1 MNERSTSRR
10 VWDYRQ
16 PYSAEDRLDQRG
28 SRTGGR
34 YAEYAEEEIRRGRGV
49 GQPGMPRYGGGRDD
63 PFAEP
68 RHAEHGYGA
77 GHFGEGRYGRSYEE
91 PVGDNPYGTYPS
103 TGEVMRGNRGLSRPS
118 EQGEGR
124 GRRGGDLTDERL
136 SRGQPG
142 GPWPD
147 QSRTPWRDRYEPD
160 DPRTRANL
168 AQAYGISDSDRLD
181 APSWP
186 GARGSGDAG
195 RRQAGARWMDEGG
208 RFPESERPGRGGRPS
223 GWPGDDWSAGGQWRS
238 HGRDEAYERFSG
250 APQRV
255 NWGQGSGSGSGP
267 GRRVSPKGYQ
277 RSDERIREDLCERL
291 AHDDRLEVQDVE
303 VQVSGGVVTLTGA
316 VRDRRQ
322 KYCVED
328 IADDIFGV
336 REVHNR
342 IRVQREG
349 GQVGQGSA
357 GSAPEGQ
364 RVSGISTSGSAT
376 GSSASS
382 YVGGMEVGAGEVPKG
397 TDPYGGTTTPGKH
410 AT

>member
-16 PYSAEDRLDQRG
+16 PYSAEDRADPRG
-28 SRTGGR
+28 SRQGGR
-34 YAEYAEEEIRRGRGV
+34 HAEYAEDDARRGRGI
-49 GQPGMPRYGGGRDD
+49 GRRD
-63 PFAEP
+63 
-68 RHAEHGYGA
+68 
-77 GHFGEGRYGRSYEE
+77 EE

-103 TGEVMRGNRGLSRPS
+103 TGAVMRSERGLP
-118 EQGEGR
+118 GR
-124 GRRGGDLTDERL
+124 GVQRGDLTDSRL
-136 SRGQPG
+136 SRGQRG

-160 DPRTRANL
+160 DPQTRANL
-168 AQAYGISDSDRLD
+168 AQAYGISDADRLD
-181 APSWP
+181 AQSWSDE
-186 GARGSGDAG
+186 GGGSGNAG
-195 RRQAGARWMDEGG
+195 RRQASARWMDEGG

-223 GWPGDDWSAGGQWRS
+223 GWPGDDWSAGGQRQS

-267 GRRVSPKGYQ
+267 GRRVPPKGYQ

-303 VQVSGGVVTLTGA
+303 VQVSAGVVTLTGA

-336 REVHNR
+336 REVNNR

-349 GQVGQGSA
+349 GQVGQDSVGSA
-357 GSAPEGQ
+357 SEGQ
-364 RVSGISTSGSAT
+364 RVSGISASGSAT
-376 GSSASS
+376 GSTASS
-382 YVGGMEVGAGEVPKG
+382 YVGGMEVGAGEVPQG
-397 TDPYGGTTTPGKH
+397 TDPHSGTTTPGKH

>member
-28 SRTGGR
+28 AHQGGR
-34 YAEYAEEEIRRGRGV
+34 HAEYAEEDIRQGRGV
-49 GQPGMPRYGGGRDD
+49 GRPGMPRYGGGRDD
-63 PFAEP
+63 PFAQP
-68 RHAEHGYGA
+68 RQAEQGYGA
-77 GHFGEGRYGRSYEE
+77 GRFGEGRYGRGYEE

-103 TGEVMRGNRGLSRPS
+103 TGEVMRSDRGLS
-118 EQGEGR
+118 GR
-124 GRRGGDLTDERL
+124 GERRSGDLTDDRL
-136 SRGQPG
+136 SRGQRG

-147 QSRTPWRDRYEPD
+147 ESRTPWRDRYEPD

-168 AQAYGISDSDRLD
+168 ARAYGISDADRLD

-186 GARGSGDAG
+186 DEGGGNAG
-195 RRQAGARWMDEGG
+195 RRQASARWMDEGG

-223 GWPGDDWSAGGQWRS
+223 GWPGDDWSAGGQRQS

-255 NWGQGSGSGSGP
+255 HWGQGSGSGSGP

-303 VQVSGGVVTLTGA
+303 VQVSEGVVTLTGA

-322 KYCVED
+322 KYCIED

-336 REVHNR
+336 REVHNQ

-349 GQVGQGSA
+349 GQVEQRSGGSR
-357 GSAPEGQ
+357 PEDR
-364 RVSGISTSGSAT
+364 RVSGVSASGSAT
-376 GSSASS
+376 GSTASS